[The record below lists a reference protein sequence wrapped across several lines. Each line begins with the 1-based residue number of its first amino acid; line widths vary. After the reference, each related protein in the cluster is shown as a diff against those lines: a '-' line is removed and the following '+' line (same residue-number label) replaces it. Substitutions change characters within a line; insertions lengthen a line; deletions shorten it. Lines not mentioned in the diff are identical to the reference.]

1 VLDGVGGILENLKE
15 IKQRYEANAKQCEY
29 KDYETQDLL
38 HELELGT
45 LNAAQ
50 RIKLFNELHKVRQER
65 RKVKDENELLSS
77 VYHLLSV
84 KYPKLIN
91 DLEYC
96 CREIKRARKEMET
109 RQYFPRVRGDLTIS
123 DITQTEALVRKFEK
137 RRVGRIGGN
146 Q

>member
-1 VLDGVGGILENLKE
+1 MLDEIRNILALLKE
-15 IKQRYEANAKQCEY
+15 IKQRYETNVKQCEY

-38 HELELGT
+38 HEIELGT

-50 RIKLFNELHKVRQER
+50 RIKLFNELRRVRQER
-65 RKVKDENELLSS
+65 RNAKDENELLSS

-96 CREIKRARKEMET
+96 CREMKRATKEMET
-109 RQYFPRVRGDLTIS
+109 RQYFPRVREDLTIS

-137 RRVGRIGGN
+137 RRVG
-146 Q
+146 

>member
-1 VLDGVGGILENLKE
+1 MDGLLGEVKNVLDGLKE
-15 IKQRYEANAKQCEY
+15 IKQRYETNVKQCEY

-38 HELELGT
+38 HEIELGT

-50 RIKLFNELHKVRQER
+50 RIKLFNELRKVRQER

-96 CREIKRARKEMET
+96 CREIKRTAKEMKT
-109 RQYFPRVRGDLTIS
+109 RQYFPRVRNDLTIS
-123 DITQTEALVRKFEK
+123 DITQTEALVRKFE
-137 RRVGRIGGN
+137 RRKVG
-146 Q
+146 

>member
-1 VLDGVGGILENLKE
+1 MLDEIRNILAPLKE
-15 IKQRYEANAKQCEY
+15 IKQRYETNVKQCEY

-38 HELELGT
+38 HEIELGT

-50 RIKLFNELHKVRQER
+50 RIKLFNELRRVRQER
-65 RKVKDENELLSS
+65 RNAKDENELLSS

-96 CREIKRARKEMET
+96 CREMKRVTKEMET
-109 RQYFPRVRGDLTIS
+109 RQYFPRVREDLTIS

-137 RRVGRIGGN
+137 RRVG
-146 Q
+146 